1 MEHEYVFGTLGSTH
15 FAVKREIEPFGRIV
29 EAVSALE
36 VVAEVVDGFFIRIVA
51 AGLILLVSYVGLLGA
66 AYAAVCVACNGL
78 FATVDELEPI
88 AVFPVVFR
96 GFLGFGGV
104 IYEAAVFNF
113 KLHAP
118 EIVVVFGN
126 GSIEQGKEGVY
137 VVFLLAVV

>member
-1 MEHEYVFGTLGSTH
+1 MGDTH
-15 FAVKREIEPFGRIV
+15 NAVKAEVFPVGVFFK
-29 EAVSALE
+29 AVASLN
-36 VVAEVVDGFFIRIVA
+36 VIAEVVDGFFIRIVA
-51 AGLILLVSYVGLLGA
+51 ALFILLVSYVGLLGA
-66 AYAAVCVACNGL
+66 AYAAVSVACNGL

-126 GSIEQGKEGVY
+126 GSIKQGKEGVY